1 MWSCLGE
8 VFFFLHTLASR
19 KGELAKLIFKKLY
32 NFYNKKVLTFEKYS
46 DILKIQKE
54 WVILSDYKKY
64 YKSFEDLMNAPV
76 GEVWNIILW
85 NKLYRDK
92 ENEKNEKDEEMS
104 DNGEDDK

>member
-1 MWSCLGE
+1 M
-8 VFFFLHTLASR
+8 
-19 KGELAKLIFKKLY
+19 
-32 NFYNKKVLTFEKYS
+32 
-46 DILKIQKE
+46 
-54 WVILSDYKKY
+54 SDYKKY